1 MSLNLCRT
9 ASMPP
14 ARGRPRGSIAR
25 DENVAA
31 VSVAA
36 SKSRAGAAASRRVSP
51 RAGAAA
57 SRRVSP
63 SSRASPTISEKT
75 CFPEE
80 AGGWREGQEQA
91 LPLRMHRHAQSAR
104 PRRRSRRALR
114 RRRFTAILRRSAR
127 SQAIDRSPCRQALPP
142 RQVVGRQALPLRRG
156 LGPRQPCYARRSA
169 QDSGQELKV

>member
-25 DENVAA
+25 DDNVAA

-114 RRRFTAILRRSAR
+114 RRRLTASRISAR

-142 RQVVGRQALPLRRG
+142 GQARRQALPPRRG

-169 QDSGQELKV
+169 QTSGQELTV